1 MAMLNNQRVYML
13 YQDPPMTYSIYNY
26 IYISLLDVHV
36 SWYQDHPW
44 KTQGSGNHSEPGV
57 LFVAFRPVCSWRG
70 LPNNGGGFPGI
81 STKIF
86 PICHCQ
92 ARLCDCIDDWC
103 DWCHLVATARNSAT
117 ARQCLTWRSLPQAV
131 SIACVAC
138 PCRKEQYPAA
148 DLGCA
153 LRGHM
158 LQSGNWPYSC
168 LIGHWLSHKLKM
180 DIPGIVTGC
189 RMLYTGCWFQGMYI
203 YICIYTSYIIYTCHI
218 IISYIVIYL

>member
-1 MAMLNNQRVYML
+1 ML

-26 IYISLLDVHV
+26 THIYI
-36 SWYQDHPW
+36 YIYIYITTRCACFMIP
-44 KTQGSGNHSEPGV
+44 GSPMENPRFWQPQWTRAAIRGFSNGH
-57 LFVAFRPVCSWRG
+57 ARPVCSWRG
-70 LPNNGGGFPGI
+70 LANNGGGFPG
-81 STKIF
+81 
-86 PICHCQ
+86 
-92 ARLCDCIDDWC
+92 DCIDDWC

-180 DIPGIVTGC
+180 DISGIVTGC
-189 RMLYTGCWFQGMYI
+189 RMLYTGCWFQCMYVCI
-203 YICIYTSYIIYTCHI
+203 YIYTSYIIYTCHI
-218 IISYIVIYL
+218 IISYIVI